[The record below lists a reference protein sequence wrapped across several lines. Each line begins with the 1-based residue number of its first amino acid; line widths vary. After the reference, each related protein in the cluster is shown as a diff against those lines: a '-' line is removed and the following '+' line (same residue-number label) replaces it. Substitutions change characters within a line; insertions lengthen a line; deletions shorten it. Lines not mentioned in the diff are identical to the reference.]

1 MPITITGVSSTSR
14 ELRNDVNKEA
24 EKALRIRAL
33 QALAAVKLG
42 TPVDTGRARNSW
54 YIGYSAVYKN
64 QRSPGVEIL
73 APKNKPTEI
82 IVTNGTDYIQLL
94 NDGTSIQAPTR
105 FIEQAFLT
113 YFDDVRVI
121 VS

>member
-1 MPITITGVSSTSR
+1 MPITVTGIQSTIAKASA
-14 ELRNDVNKEA
+14 DTQKEI
-24 EKALRIRAL
+24 EQALRSRAL
-33 QALAAVKLG
+33 MALASVKLA

-54 YIGYSAVYKN
+54 YIGYSSQYKN
-64 QRSPGVEIL
+64 RRTPGVEIL
-73 APKNKPTEI
+73 APKNKPQEI

-105 FIEQAFLT
+105 FIEQAFLN

-121 VS
+121 VT

>member
-1 MPITITGVSSTSR
+1 MPITVTGVRSTIAKASA
-14 ELRNDVNKEA
+14 DTQKEI
-24 EKALRIRAL
+24 EQALRSRAL
-33 QALAAVKLG
+33 MALASVKLA

-54 YIGYSAVYKN
+54 YIGYSAQYKIR
-64 QRSPGVEIL
+64 RSPGVEIL
-73 APKNKPTEI
+73 APKNKPQEI

-105 FIEQAFLT
+105 FIEQAFLN

-121 VS
+121 VT